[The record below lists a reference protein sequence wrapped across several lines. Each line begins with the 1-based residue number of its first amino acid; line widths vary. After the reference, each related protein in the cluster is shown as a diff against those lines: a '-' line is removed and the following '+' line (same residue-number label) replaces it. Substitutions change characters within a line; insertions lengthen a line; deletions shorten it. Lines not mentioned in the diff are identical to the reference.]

1 MIKFLTPYFMT
12 TSDTSFFVQMLDNT
26 FQYKNKSRYSVHCV
40 VVVRATHCSPIL
52 PLCHIF
58 IYRYIVIHINTLY
71 RYFTMPYSSH
81 VIAMISELRFKP
93 QFTTWLFLNS
103 TCIAIK
109 KPLFFH
115 SVVINFM
122 SGGLYIYITA
132 YIYVTACMYVL
143 QLG

>member
-1 MIKFLTPYFMT
+1 MT

-26 FQYKNKSRYSVHCV
+26 FQYKNKSRYSAHCV

-52 PLCHIF
+52 PLYRIF

-81 VIAMISELRFKP
+81 VISMISELRFKP
-93 QFTTWLFLNS
+93 QFTTWLFPNS
-103 TCIAIK
+103 TFFAIK

-122 SGGLYIYITA
+122 SGGLHIYITA
-132 YIYVTACMYVL
+132 YIYITACMYVL